1 MKALLL
7 ASALATLV
15 PGAGVTFAADP
26 SVPPALRDGGACFEQ
41 ARVFDRTLQAVVP
54 SLEQASERP
63 SSRIEE
69 ATQTRNRGITACLEG
84 RVQEGV
90 QRLEQA
96 VIILR
101 S

>member
-7 ASALATLV
+7 ASALASPVL
-15 PGAGVTFAADP
+15 GVGVALAADP

-41 ARVFDRTLQAVVP
+41 ARAFDRTLQAVVP
-54 SLEQASERP
+54 SLDQASENP
-63 SSRIEE
+63 SPTIEQ
-69 ATQTRNRGITACLEG
+69 ATDTRNRGITACLEG

-90 QRLEQA
+90 QALEQA
-96 VIILR
+96 TGMLR